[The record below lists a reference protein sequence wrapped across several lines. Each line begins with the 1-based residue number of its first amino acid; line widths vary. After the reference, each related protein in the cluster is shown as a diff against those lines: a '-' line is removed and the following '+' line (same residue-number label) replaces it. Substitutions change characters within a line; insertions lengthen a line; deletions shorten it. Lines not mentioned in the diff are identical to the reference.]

1 VHAARDG
8 VVKEG
13 TTVKFAKSVTA
24 KVTVLGVVAMLA
36 MLVVGVT
43 AVSVF
48 GSYRS
53 DVRKFAA
60 TQQILFNQQELDG
73 ANHATQYDGLVLA
86 TSAAAD
92 VRKDRVDDLAERQS
106 TFADAVAQ
114 NQQIA
119 QQLGAKSVLAAIA
132 KLIPARDSYAA
143 TATAIQQVTP
153 NTPAAEAQLEK
164 LDTAQE
170 HFDGLFDGV
179 TSAVQT
185 YAKGVAKSAHNRAD
199 SARTL
204 VLALVI
210 LSLIV
215 LPIVTVLIR
224 RAILR
229 TNGAIVDALTAASD
243 GDLGKGDATLGG
255 VAVDE
260 IGEAMRSLLSSLR
273 ESISGIAGNAE
284 RLTQAATSMSSL
296 STQMAGSAEAS
307 ATRAQLVSSGADQ
320 VAQSINVVASASEEM
335 GSSISEIAASVAE
348 AASEG
353 SEATRVAAATNETVL
368 RLGASSEEIGDVVK
382 VISSIAE
389 QTNLLALNATI
400 EAARAG
406 EAGKGFAVVA
416 NEVKELS
423 VQTGQATANIAAR
436 IASIQ
441 SETQEAVAA
450 ISRIATVI
458 ESINGKQSMISA
470 AVEEQSATTNEMAR
484 GASEAATGSD
494 EIVTNIE
501 AVAAAAAET
510 TTAAGETQQAASE
523 LARMADEMREL
534 VGRFSF

>member
-1 VHAARDG
+1 
-8 VVKEG
+8 
-13 TTVKFAKSVTA
+13 VKFAKSVTA
-24 KVTVLGVVAMLA
+24 KVTVLGVVATLA
-36 MLVVGVT
+36 MLVVGGT

-48 GSYRS
+48 GSYRT
-53 DVRKFAA
+53 DVRKFDA
-60 TQQILFNQQELDG
+60 TQQILFNQQEIDG
-73 ANHATQYDGLVLA
+73 ANHGAQYDGLVLA
-86 TSAAAD
+86 TSTD
-92 VRKDRVDDLAERQS
+92 PGTRKDAVDHYGEVHDD
-106 TFADAVAQ
+106 FFDKVAQ

-119 QQLGAKSVLAAIA
+119 QQIGATSIDTALAN
-132 KLIPARDSYAA
+132 LIPARDAYIA
-143 TATAIQQVTP
+143 TMLAMQHVLP
-153 NTPAAEAQLEK
+153 GTPAAAAADAQLT
-164 LDTAQE
+164 TAQD

-179 TSAVQT
+179 TSAVQN
-185 YAKGVAKSAHNRAD
+185 YAKGVAKSAHNRAN
-199 SARTL
+199 SAREL
-204 VLALVI
+204 VLVLVI
-210 LSLIV
+210 LALIIIPV
-215 LPIVTVLIR
+215 VTVLIR
-224 RAILR
+224 RAIAR
-229 TNGAIVDALTAASD
+229 ANGAIVDALTAASD

-307 ATRAQLVSSGADQ
+307 ANRAQLVSSGADQ

-348 AASEG
+348 AAAEG
-353 SEATRVAAATNETVL
+353 SEATRVASATNETVL

-423 VQTGQATANIAAR
+423 VQTGQATADIAAR

-441 SETQEAVAA
+441 SETQDAVAA

-510 TTAAGETQQAASE
+510 TTAAAETQQAAGE